1 MDFLLS
7 PDFWDREWAN
17 FRALNVGNP
26 GKRTSQSEYWNGRA
40 EDFARSTIHSASK
53 SSRIDKVFN
62 YLRSFGVLQP
72 GIKILDIGSGP
83 GSFAIPLAA
92 LGYEVVALDPS
103 PKMLEILQ
111 ANIPPDLPGNIT
123 TVEGLWE
130 EIDIYQMGWDSKF
143 DLVFASMCPGVH
155 DRNALEKMMLCSKE
169 WCYLSAFSGS
179 RKFPIYD
186 EILSKLFDR
195 KYSNHFNDVIFPF
208 NLLYSLG
215 FQPSIT
221 FWNTSTRHPQEL
233 GQVKSEIHDIAGNI
247 AQLNPEMEAV
257 IDEVIAKHS
266 INGKVQQ
273 QITSAVG
280 MIVWHKKAAGPKPA

>member
-1 MDFLLS
+1 MNSLLS
-7 PDFWDREWAN
+7 PDFWGREWAN
-17 FRALNVGNP
+17 FRASNASNTSQ
-26 GKRTSQSEYWNGRA
+26 RTSQSEYWNGRA
-40 EDFARSTIHSASK
+40 EDFARSTIYSASK

-62 YLRSFGVLQP
+62 YLRSFDILKP
-72 GIKILDIGSGP
+72 GTRILDIGSGP

-92 LGYEVVALDPS
+92 LGHDVVALDPS
-103 PKMLEILQ
+103 PKMLEILR
-111 ANIPPDLPGNIT
+111 ANIPSGLPGNVST
-123 TVEGLWE
+123 TEGLWE
-130 EIDIYQMGWDSKF
+130 EIDIYEMGWDNNF

-155 DRNALEKMMLCSKE
+155 DRKALEKMMLCSKQ

-186 EILSKLFDR
+186 EILSRLFNR

-221 FWNTSTRHPQEL
+221 FWNTSSQHPQEP
-233 GQVKSEIHDIAGNI
+233 GQVKSEILDIAGNI
-247 AQLNPEMEAV
+247 AFISAEMEAA
-257 IDEVIAKHS
+257 IDEIIAKHT

-273 QITSAVG
+273 QITSVVG
-280 MIVWHKKAAGPKPA
+280 MIVWPKF